1 MKRQGCT
8 KGIALAL
15 CCLGLLMLAQAAPAS
30 EAVREG
36 FEGTAGRGVVKGRD
50 GEGWSYPGTGFRV
63 RAPVRVE
70 RRVAFRGADR
80 GVIAFDLQR
89 RDVDLERD
97 QRSVFSLQDGA
108 GRDLLL
114 VQIDWSSDFDPA
126 RPMLFLT
133 GGPYFQEGIGWW
145 SPWILLDEPVA
156 PGHWIHLELTW
167 DDDAGRYELYVDGR
181 LQDTIPRFY
190 DAVQKDIDP
199 DPRQVT
205 NQVETKA
212 GRPPRYVPHRFGD
225 LLERAKTLRFG
236 INWSPGDEDATSP
249 LANAVLDNFVI
260 AVGEAAVPVSA
271 VHGPEYDVRNLRA
284 AITGEG
290 VVLTWEPPEKRG
302 VNQGYWVYRREG
314 DGRFERLTPERVYD
328 LTFTDPTAEQGKT
341 YRYSVTAVFGDGRGG
356 DVESKYP
363 PEVTVT
369 VASLSVASVGAE
381 KALYGAGQ
389 EIGVTLRG
397 TADKAATFT
406 IEGLATEVSMT
417 EVDDGVYVGK
427 VSVPDGVDG
436 TFALTGT
443 LTDPATGEAAG
454 LSGPAVTIDT
464 TAPEPVPAGR
474 ILASAPWPGEIE
486 VTWEASPSAD
496 VDHYEIYRG
505 EGADPDLSADPYES
519 TRELSFTDTAVVAG
533 LEYRYAVVAVDRAGN
548 RSEPSDIVA
557 AEAVAGEGPA
567 ITGVTVEPFGK
578 PVKPGETVTI
588 TVTGQSGATVTA
600 DLGSL
605 AAGLPLTEEGR
616 TGRYTGTYTVTDA
629 DVGPTKTLHR
639 VVVHVADAYGSSDR
653 AGPEL
658 AVVGLDALNDT
669 TPPVIASAE
678 NDFFSVAGFS
688 GRLVAGDVLT
698 VTMKGEAGGYASFS
712 IEGVA
717 ADVPMTEVEPGTYRG
732 TYTVDWDDEGTEVPV
747 VVRLAD
753 EAGNVTTQAA
763 GRPVS
768 FDTRVRLTVTPRDAL
783 LPADRK
789 STTRLVARAVNAN
802 GDEVSGHELALTL
815 STTSEYTGVV
825 GGGRI
830 EGKEARM
837 EDADDVEVR
846 WGGVTDAFGEV
857 TATYTAG
864 FAAKT
869 ALVIAKDLTT
879 GDVGA
884 GWLNTYVASTVAIE
898 LYPRARK
905 GMEDRAVL
913 RMTAE
918 PAKLTADGRSTSRV
932 KALLLDLEGNPI
944 EGARVRFALGNDN
957 GRLRVLRGGRTDGR
971 GVAEAEYRAGTA
983 IGTVT
988 ITASVE
994 EWGVTGAVQ
1003 IVLMS
1008 DAPAKID
1015 LVAEAERLPAD
1026 GRSETELS
1034 VRVTD
1039 IHGNPNHEVPV
1050 AFKVL
1055 QGGGEVGPANV
1066 LTDRNGEARVV
1077 FRAGRRPGTVVVEAR
1092 HTSRAPTEDELR
1104 RIYGTVFVPR
1114 LEERQERDRIRV
1126 AEWLVEPGDE
1136 VEKGQPL
1143 VVLEGRKATWTLTS
1157 PEKGVFLRRV
1167 KHRRDRV
1174 ELGDT
1179 LGYVEIDEDVWKDE
1193 YVGTLG
1199 R

>member
-1 MKRQGCT
+1 MSGQGRR
-8 KGIALAL
+8 KGVVLAFF
-15 CCLGLLMLAQAAPAS
+15 LGLLALAQAVSAS

-36 FEGTAGRGVVKGRD
+36 FEGAGVAGAVKGRD
-50 GEGWSYPGTGFRV
+50 GEGWSYPEMAFEV
-63 RAPVRVE
+63 RSPVRVE
-70 RRVAFRGADR
+70 RGMSIRGAAR

-89 RDVDLERD
+89 RAVDLERD
-97 QRSVFSLQDGA
+97 QRSVFSLQDEG

-133 GGPYFQEGIGWW
+133 GGPYYEEGVSWW
-145 SPWILLDEPVA
+145 SPWILLDEPVEA
-156 PGHWIHLELTW
+156 GQWIHVELTW
-167 DDDAGRYELYVDGR
+167 DDTAGRYELYVDGR
-181 LQDTIPRFY
+181 LQDTAPKFY

-205 NQVETKA
+205 NQVEVRE

-236 INWSPGDEDATSP
+236 INWSPGDEEATSP
-249 LANAVLDNFVI
+249 LSNAVLDNFVI
-260 AVGEAAVPVSA
+260 AVGEAAMPVSA
-271 VHGPEYDVRNLRA
+271 VHGPEYDPRNLRA
-284 AITGEG
+284 SVGPEG
-290 VVLTWEPPEKRG
+290 VALSWEPPEKRG
-302 VNQGYWVYRREG
+302 VNQGYLVYRREG
-314 DGRFERLTPERVYD
+314 NGRFEKLTPERVYD

-341 YRYSVTAVFGDGRGG
+341 YRYSVVAVFGDGKGG

-369 VASLSVASVGAE
+369 VAELSVASVGAE

-397 TADKAATFT
+397 TADKTATFAV
-406 IEGLATEVSMT
+406 EGLATEVSMT
-417 EVDDGVYVGK
+417 EVDDGVYVGR
-427 VSVPDGVDG
+427 VAVPDGVNG

-443 LTDPATGEAAG
+443 LTDLATGETAS
-454 LSGPAVTIDT
+454 LEGPGITIDT
-464 TAPEPVPAGR
+464 AAPESVPAGR
-474 ILASAPWPGEIE
+474 ILADSPWPGEIA
-486 VTWEASPSAD
+486 VSWERSPSAD

-548 RSEPSDIVA
+548 RSEASDIVS

-600 DLGSL
+600 DLGTL
-605 AAGLPLTEEGR
+605 AAGLPLPEAGR
-616 TGRYTGTYTVTDA
+616 TGRYTGTYTVTGG

-639 VVVHVADAYGSSDR
+639 VVVHVADAYGSAER

-658 AVVGLDALNDT
+658 AVVGLDALHDT
-669 TPPVIASAE
+669 TPPVIASAD

-688 GRLVAGDVLT
+688 GKLVAGDVLT

-753 EAGNVTTQAA
+753 EAGNETTRPA
-763 GRPVS
+763 GRPVT
-768 FDTRVRLTVTPRDAL
+768 FDTRVRLVVTARDAL
-783 LPADRK
+783 LPADQR
-789 STTRLVARAVNAN
+789 STTRVVAKAVNAN
-802 GDEVSGHELALTL
+802 GNKVSGHELALTL

-830 EGKEARM
+830 EGKEARL

-879 GDVGA
+879 GDVGV
-884 GWLNTYVASTVAIE
+884 GWLSTYVASTVAIE
-898 LYPRARK
+898 LYPRAQR
-905 GMEDRAVL
+905 GAEDRAAL
-913 RMTAE
+913 RVTAE
-918 PAKLTADGRSTSRV
+918 PAKLTADGRSTSRI
-932 KALLLDLEGNPI
+932 KAVLRDLQGNPI
-944 EGARVRFALGNDN
+944 KGARVRFALGNDN
-957 GRLRVLRGGRTDGR
+957 GRLKVLRVGRTDER
-971 GVAEAEYRAGTA
+971 GMAEALYRAGTA

-988 ITASVE
+988 VTASAE

-1008 DAPAKID
+1008 DAPAKVD
-1015 LVAEAERLPAD
+1015 LLAEAERLPAD
-1026 GRSETELS
+1026 GRTETGLS

-1039 IHGNPNHEVPV
+1039 VHGNPSHEVPV

-1055 QGGGEVGPANV
+1055 RGTGAVRPDTV
-1066 LTDRNGEARVV
+1066 LTDRNGEAQAV
-1077 FRAGRRPGTVVVEAR
+1077 FRAGRRPGTVIVEAR
-1092 HTSRAPTEDELR
+1092 HTSRAPTEAELR

-1114 LEERQERDRIRV
+1114 LEERQERDRIKV
-1126 AEWLVEPGDE
+1126 SEWLVEPGDE

-1143 VVLEGRKATWTLTS
+1143 VVLQGRRTTWTLTA
-1157 PEKGVFLRRV
+1157 PEEGVFVRRV

-1174 ELGDT
+1174 EAGDT
-1179 LGYVEIDEDVWKDE
+1179 LGYVEIDEGVWKDE

>member
-1 MKRQGCT
+1 MKKQGCS

-15 CCLGLLMLAQAAPAS
+15 LCLGLLMLAQAVPAS

-36 FEGTAGRGVVKGRD
+36 FEKVEAAGTVKGWD
-50 GEGWSYPGTGFRV
+50 GEGWSYPGTNFRV
-63 RAPVRVE
+63 RNPVRVE
-70 RRVAFRGADR
+70 RRVPFQRAAR

-89 RDVDLERD
+89 VDADLERD
-97 QRSVFSLQDGA
+97 QRSVFLLEDAA
-108 GRDLLL
+108 GQKLLL
-114 VQIDWSSDFDPA
+114 VQIDWTSVYDPTL
-126 RPMLFLT
+126 PMLRLT
-133 GGPYFQEGIGWW
+133 GGPYFEEGIGWW
-145 SPWILLDEPVA
+145 SPWILLDEPVEA
-156 PGHWIHLELTW
+156 GQWIHVELTW
-167 DDDAGRYELYVDGR
+167 DDDASKYELYVNGR
-181 LQDTIPRFY
+181 LQDTTPKFY

-205 NQVETKA
+205 NQVEVRE

-236 INWSPGDEDATSP
+236 INWSPGDEEATSP

-271 VHGPEYDVRNLRA
+271 VHGPEYDPRDLRA
-284 AITGEG
+284 SVGPEG
-290 VVLTWEPPEKRG
+290 VELTWEPPEKRG

-314 DGRFERLTPERVYD
+314 AGRFEKLTPERVYD
-328 LTFTDPTAEQGKT
+328 LTFTDTTAEQGKT

-369 VASLSVASVGAE
+369 VADLAVAELGAE

-397 TADKAATFT
+397 AADKTATFT
-406 IEGLATEVSMT
+406 IEGLAAEVAMT

-427 VSVPDGVDG
+427 VAVPEGANG
-436 TFALTGT
+436 SFALMGT
-443 LTDPATGEAAG
+443 LTDPATGEAAS
-454 LSGPAVTIDT
+454 LEGPTITIDT
-464 TAPEPVPAGR
+464 TAPDPVPAGR
-474 ILASAPWPGEIE
+474 ILATSPWPGEIE

-519 TRELSFTDTAVVAG
+519 IRKLSFTDTAVVAG

-548 RSEPSDIVA
+548 RSEASDIVS

-567 ITGVTVEPFGK
+567 ITGVTMEPFGK
-578 PVKPGETVTI
+578 PVKPGENVTI

-600 DLGSL
+600 DLGTL
-605 AAGLPLTEEGR
+605 AAGLPLTEAGR

-639 VVVHVADAYGSSDR
+639 VVVHVADAYGSSER

-732 TYTVDWDDEGTEVPV
+732 AYTVEWDDEGTEVPV
-747 VVRLAD
+747 MVRLAD
-753 EAGNVTTQAA
+753 DAGNETTQAA

-768 FDTRVRLTVTPRDAL
+768 FDTRVRLVVTARDTL

-789 STTRLVARAVNAN
+789 STTRLVAKAVDAN

-869 ALVIAKDLTT
+869 ALIVAKDLTT

-884 GWLNTYVASTVAIE
+884 GWLHTYVASTVAIE
-898 LYPRARK
+898 LVPRARK

-913 RMTAE
+913 RVTAE
-918 PAKLTADGRSTSRV
+918 PAKLTADGRSTSRI
-932 KALLLDLEGNPI
+932 KALLLDLQGNPI

-971 GVAEAEYRAGTA
+971 GLAEAEYRAGTA

-988 ITASVE
+988 ITASAK
-994 EWGVTGAVQ
+994 EWGVTGSVQ

-1026 GRSETELS
+1026 GRSETGLS

-1050 AFKVL
+1050 AFTVL
-1055 QGGGEVGPANV
+1055 RGDGEVGPATV

-1092 HTSRAPTEDELR
+1092 HTSREPTDAELR

-1114 LEERQERDRIRV
+1114 LEERQERDRIKV
-1126 AEWLVEPGDE
+1126 SEWLVEPGDE
-1136 VEKGQPL
+1136 VEKGEPI
-1143 VVLEGRKATWTLTS
+1143 VILEGRKASWTLTA
-1157 PEKGVFLRRV
+1157 PEKGVFVRRV